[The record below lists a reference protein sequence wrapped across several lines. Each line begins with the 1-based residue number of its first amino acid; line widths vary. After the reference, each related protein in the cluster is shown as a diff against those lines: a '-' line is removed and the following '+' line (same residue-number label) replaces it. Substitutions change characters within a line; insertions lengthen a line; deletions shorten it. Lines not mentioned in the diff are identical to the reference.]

1 MPLSENATHRKCHS
15 VKMPLITNATQCIL
29 SEKATQHKCH
39 LAQITLS
46 ITTLFHYAE
55 CPVLFSVDIPN
66 AIMLIVVAPMC
77 VIDRKRINERNKG
90 RGQKERR
97 IGIEGK
103 RDRQIKV

>member
-1 MPLSENATHRKCHS
+1 MPIS
-15 VKMPLITNATQCIL
+15 TND
-29 SEKATQHKCH
+29 TQHKCH

-55 CPVLFSVDIPN
+55 CPALFIVVMPN

-77 VIDRKRINERNKG
+77 VIDRKRINERNEG
-90 RGQKERR
+90 RAQKERR